1 MECKIIPIKINLVKK
16 DEQFLHL
23 QELIVFKRKMLLE
36 KQRKIHN
43 ITKQNQFLN
52 AVKNDYQKYNNY
64 INQQKMEQIEALNL
78 LNNYINDLTI
88 SGKLSKNNIDDAN
101 YEQERIAKEIN
112 KIKKGLDNIIKDTN
126 DISST
131 LKEKNII

>member
-1 MECKIIPIKINLVKK
+1 MECKIIPIKLNLVKK

-23 QELIVFKRKMLLE
+23 QELIVVKRKMLLE
-36 KQRKIHN
+36 KQRKLQN
-43 ITKQNQFLN
+43 ISKQNQFLN
-52 AVKNDYQKYNNY
+52 AVKNDYQNYNNY
-64 INQQKMEQIEALNL
+64 INRQKMEQIDALNL
-78 LNNYINDLTI
+78 LNNYINDLTT

-101 YEQERIAKEIN
+101 YEQERIMKEIN
-112 KIKKGLDNIIKDTN
+112 KIKKGLNNIIKDTN

>member
-36 KQRKIHN
+36 KQRKLHN

-52 AVKNDYQKYNNY
+52 AIKNDYQKYNNY
-64 INQQKMEQIEALNL
+64 INQQKMEQIDALNL
-78 LNNYINDLTI
+78 LNNYINDLTT

-101 YEQERIAKEIN
+101 YEQERITKEIN

>member
-1 MECKIIPIKINLVKK
+1 MECKIIPIKLNLVKK

-23 QELIVFKRKMLLE
+23 QELIVVKRKMLLE
-36 KQRKIHN
+36 KQRKLQN
-43 ITKQNQFLN
+43 ISKQNQFLN

-64 INQQKMEQIEALNL
+64 INRQKMEQIEALNL
-78 LNNYINDLTI
+78 LNNYINDLTS
-88 SGKLSKNNIDDAN
+88 SGKLSKNNMDDAN
-101 YEQERIAKEIN
+101 YEQERITKEIN

>member
-1 MECKIIPIKINLVKK
+1 MECKIIPIKLNLVKK

-23 QELIVFKRKMLLE
+23 QELIVVKRKMLLE

-52 AVKNDYQKYNNY
+52 AIKNDYQKYNNY
-64 INQQKMEQIEALNL
+64 INQQKMEQIDALNL
-78 LNNYINDLTI
+78 LNNYINDLTT

-101 YEQERIAKEIN
+101 YEQERITKEIN